1 LKDRERIVREL
12 RARVRD
18 VPDFPVQGI
27 LFRDITPV
35 LQDPTSFRACVD
47 LFAEHFR
54 DRDID
59 VFAGIE
65 SRGFLFAAP
74 VALALGSGF
83 VPVRKAGKL
92 PAATVKRTYAL
103 EYGEATIELHR
114 DAVHRGQRVALLDDL
129 LATGGTA
136 AAACELLEELGATIV
151 EAAFLIELEFLKG
164 RERLRGREVTSFIRY
179 A

>member
-1 LKDRERIVREL
+1 MQDRERIRSL

-18 VPDFPVQGI
+18 VPDFPVPGI
-27 LFRDITPV
+27 LFRDITPL
-35 LQDPTSFRACVD
+35 LQDPASFHACVD
-47 LFAEHFR
+47 LFADHFR

-74 VALALGSGF
+74 VALALGVGF

-103 EYGEATIELHR
+103 EYGEATVELHR
-114 DAVHRGQRVALLDDL
+114 DAVERGQRVALIDDL

-136 AAACELLEELGATIV
+136 AAACELFEELGATIV
-151 EAAFLIELEFLKG
+151 EVAFLIELAFLHG
-164 RERLRGREVTSFIRY
+164 RDRLSGREVTSFIRY